1 MKLIFELKAY
11 SGSVITYEQKG
22 RDKSVVNIDL
32 LNVNS
37 KYRFVSENR
46 FNDGDLLGG
55 VALRMQS
62 FFDQSFAKEAAAP
75 ANANNNIN
83 NNHHMNQPGSGM
95 NI

>member
-1 MKLIFELKAY
+1 MNECIRQKAY
-11 SGSVITYEQKG
+11 AKELSA
-22 RDKSVVNIDL
+22 L
-32 LNVNS
+32 
-37 KYRFVSENR
+37 SENR

-55 VALRMQS
+55 VAQRMQS

>member
-1 MKLIFELKAY
+1 MNEFIRQKAY
-11 SGSVITYEQKG
+11 AKE
-22 RDKSVVNIDL
+22 
-32 LNVNS
+32 LNAL
-37 KYRFVSENR
+37 SENR
-46 FNDGDLLGG
+46 FNNSDLLGG

>member
-1 MKLIFELKAY
+1 MHPSEGLR
-11 SGSVITYEQKG
+11 KG
-22 RDKSVVNIDL
+22 IKRTFGKQIQ
-32 LNVNS
+32 
-37 KYRFVSENR
+37 RR
-46 FNDGDLLGG
+46 DLLGG
-55 VALRMQS
+55 VAQRMQS